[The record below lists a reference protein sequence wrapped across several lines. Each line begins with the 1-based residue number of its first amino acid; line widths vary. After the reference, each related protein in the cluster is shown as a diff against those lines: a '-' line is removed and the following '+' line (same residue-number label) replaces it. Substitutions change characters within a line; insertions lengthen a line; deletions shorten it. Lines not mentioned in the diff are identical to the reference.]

1 MRLWILALIVLLL
14 GAGSPAA
21 RADEPP
27 LERTL
32 NAARDAL
39 HSGDYATAI
48 RMLENFETER
58 AEWGVQF
65 WLGTAYLLDGQL
77 DNAAVVLDEALALE
91 AERAEIWVQ
100 RAIVEQE
107 REQPEIA
114 LQLLEVAAQVDA
126 TYPMTFL
133 NAGVAYDSLGQST
146 NARGAYARFLKLS
159 AADGG
164 SNRLRRLRRDVLA
177 QVATGT
183 R

>member
-1 MRLWILALIVLLL
+1 MRLLLIVALLALLP
-14 GAGSPAA
+14 AGSLRSEEA
-21 RADEPP
+21 P

-39 HSGDYATAI
+39 HESNYEAAI
-48 RMLENFETER
+48 RLLENFESDQ

-107 REQPEIA
+107 RSQPEIA
-114 LQLLEVAAQVDA
+114 LQILEVAAQVDNS
-126 TYPMTFL
+126 YPMTFL
-133 NAGVAYDSLGQST
+133 NAGIAYDSLGEVE

-159 AADGG
+159 AADSG
-164 SNRLRRLRRDVLA
+164 SNRMRRLRRDVLA
-177 QVATGT
+177 QVAE
-183 R
+183 RRR

>member
-1 MRLWILALIVLLL
+1 MRGLLIGVLLALL
-14 GAGSPAA
+14 PAA
-21 RADEPP
+21 FLQAEEAP

-39 HSGDYATAI
+39 HGGNYETAI
-48 RMLENFETER
+48 RLLENFDSDR

-107 REQPEIA
+107 RAQPEIA
-114 LQLLEVAAQVDA
+114 LQILEVAAQVDGSYA
-126 TYPMTFL
+126 MTFL
-133 NAGVAYDSLGQST
+133 NAGVAYDSLGEIE

-164 SNRLRRLRRDVLA
+164 SNRMRRLRRDVLA
-177 QVATGT
+177 QVAE
-183 R
+183 RRR